1 MIINFVSSIFGQ
13 LLVNRIFSDISS
25 EFLLSSHQSK
35 QIQRTI
41 FVILAAQTYLLRSS
55 QIKHWLFIGILLIS
69 LKFFPR
75 IFNFFLEKR
84 FKNNVVRLL
93 DELILEMKMGRSFR
107 FSLKIIAEK
116 TSGWMGHQIKIIVQN
131 LEKDEPSISVKSA
144 SVADFERM
152 ISLID
157 KSNSKNLDRVIGLR
171 NHYKMLQNFRR
182 RSGQVSAQIRMQA
195 IIVTILYLSLLT
207 FVIVQFGFMKQQK
220 LIFCSISMFLLGL
233 FVIFYVGR
241 KLKWKV

>member
-1 MIINFVSSIFGQ
+1 
-13 LLVNRIFSDISS
+13 
-25 EFLLSSHQSK
+25 
-35 QIQRTI
+35 
-41 FVILAAQTYLLRSS
+41 
-55 QIKHWLFIGILLIS
+55 
-69 LKFFPR
+69 
-75 IFNFFLEKR
+75 
-84 FKNNVVRLL
+84 
-93 DELILEMKMGRSFR
+93 MGKSFR
-107 FSLKIIAEK
+107 FALKIVAEK
-116 TSGWMGHQIKIIVQN
+116 TLGWMGHQLKIIVQN
-131 LEKDEPSISVKSA
+131 LEKEEFIGHSKSP

-152 ISLID
+152 ISAID
-157 KSNSKNLDRVIGLR
+157 KSNSKNLDRVLGLR

-207 FVIVQFGFMKQQK
+207 FVIVQFGFLKQQK